1 MRTIVTS
8 VVMTASRTDRA
19 SDEAKPDSLMTEPKA
34 LMPAKRSAAH
44 SGSRK

>member
-1 MRTIVTS
+1 MSTIVIS

-19 SDEAKPDSLMTEPKA
+19 SDEVKPDSLTTEPKA
-34 LMPAKRSAAH
+34 PMPAKRSAAH